1 VIVLGV
7 AGDDGIQEEVDRD
20 WEEMDV
26 EGKPP
31 EENDENA
38 LYISPEADQIDL
50 EIGNDAEYEVR
61 APLSFS
67 YVEEIDNG
75 ELEFGF
81 EMWKTSRDYEK
92 QLGDWDTFEFNSLWG
107 GDGDGGSDKPVA
119 LRTKGYN
126 KKPVWDLDSKKSK
139 VIPVKNTFR

>member
-20 WEEMDV
+20 WEDMDV
-26 EGKPP
+26 EGRPP

-38 LYISPEADQIDL
+38 LYISHEADQIGL
-50 EIGNDAEYEVR
+50 EIATDDDYEVR

-75 ELEFGF
+75 ELEFGDGLL
-81 EMWKTSRDYEK
+81 S
-92 QLGDWDTFEFNSLWG
+92 DWDTFEFNSLWV
-107 GDGDGGSDKPVA
+107 GDGDGGSDKPVVA

-139 VIPVKNTFR
+139 VIPVKKTFH